1 MQDYDF
7 TLKDLGVVVGNFD
20 EELLKGA
27 PEEEEKEVS
36 KSATPAQSEKHSEVH
51 SDIEGEDSE
60 FEW

>member
-7 TLKDLGVVVGNFD
+7 TLKDLGIVIGNFD

-27 PEEEEKEVS
+27 PEEEEKEPSRV
-36 KSATPAQSEKHSEVH
+36 ATPVQSEKHSEVH

-60 FEW
+60 LE